1 VLPES
6 LGEGRPNGG
15 QELKTGCV
23 WLSRLLRERY
33 IQCSGSCRRR
43 KWTQAAAYKLRTTY
57 FGAAAPRPK
66 VLGGADP
73 MAGQN
78 STRRAF
84 GAAVRCKSGTYSVVA
99 AVAVEKWTQAAAYKL
114 RTTNFTSEAPELGI
128 AN

>member
-1 VLPES
+1 MAAVAVE
-6 LGEGRPNGG
+6 
-15 QELKTGCV
+15 
-23 WLSRLLRERY
+23 
-33 IQCSGSCRRR
+33 

-66 VLGGADP
+66 VLSGADP
-73 MAGQN
+73 MAGQK
-78 STRRAF
+78 SPRREF

>member
-1 VLPES
+1 MAGKNSKHGAFDAAVCC
-6 LGEGRPNGG
+6 
-15 QELKTGCV
+15 K
-23 WLSRLLRERY
+23 
-33 IQCSGSCRRR
+33 SGTSGVVAAVAVE

-84 GAAVRCKSGTYSVVA
+84 GAAVRCKSGTYSVAA